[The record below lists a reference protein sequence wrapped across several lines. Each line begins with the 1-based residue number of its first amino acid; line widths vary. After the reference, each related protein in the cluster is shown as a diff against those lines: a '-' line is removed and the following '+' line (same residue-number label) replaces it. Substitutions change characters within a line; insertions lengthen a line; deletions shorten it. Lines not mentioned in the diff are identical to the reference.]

1 MGFSGLCIVLFFTV
15 RINSDIKAIKLVQG
29 TYAVVGYLKRKE
41 QMDVYD
47 PPSAL
52 NPLGVFS

>member
-1 MGFSGLCIVLFFTV
+1 M
-15 RINSDIKAIKLVQG
+15 RINSDIKAIKLAQG